1 MSVNLTCFT
10 GRVFPAAKC
19 SFEMKRDSGMF
30 VPLTAQPSY
39 SHAATGESPVHYSS
53 GCSVIV
59 PVGDLGEG
67 TLRFRGFIYP
77 DVTGGKSLVNA
88 TGIAESLTLALPRAS
103 HSCPPSMVEDYLC
116 GKSSVCNC
124 TLVSP
129 GNPRGRAVWYMPD
142 TARPLTADGAMVVT
156 YDINK
161 PAPHYTCEGVS
172 ALGRKFGSSLKFS
185 TETQC
190 G

>member
-1 MSVNLTCFT
+1 
-10 GRVFPAAKC
+10 
-19 SFEMKRDSGMF
+19 MF

-88 TGIAESLTLALPRAS
+88 TGIAESLTLGRS
-103 HSCPPSMVEDYLC
+103 TGC
-116 GKSSVCNC
+116 GG
-124 TLVSP
+124 LIGP
-129 GNPRGRAVWYMPD
+129 GLLMEKN
-142 TARPLTADGAMVVT
+142 
-156 YDINK
+156 I
-161 PAPHYTCEGVS
+161 
-172 ALGRKFGSSLKFS
+172 LGDCLNNGDLWFLGSSEIFTPRFVLLS
-185 TETQC
+185 
-190 G
+190 